1 MAKKKSN
8 PRQIPEGKTQVN
20 FNIATGQLDKMK
32 TIATLH
38 GLNQSDVFN
47 QAVDKFI
54 ELYEKKNGPVK
65 PSQVKK
71 EIKL

>member
-1 MAKKKSN
+1 MAKKKSST
-8 PRQIPEGKTQVN
+8 RQIPEGKAQVN
-20 FNIATGQLDKMK
+20 FNISTGQLDKMR
-32 TIATLH
+32 TIAGLH

-54 ELYEKKNGPVK
+54 ELYEKKNGPVQTGPK
-65 PSQVKK
+65 KK